1 LNHPF
6 GRERPIY
13 YSLSALISLVQGR
26 NCFGCAPK
34 AVKQNPR
41 SSTLPLRKPLLR
53 GHGGW
58 MNRKTLIATG
68 LLVGVLIASG
78 TTVFAQD
85 PRAQAAID
93 EDIKLFR
100 KDVRSGKKQIVA
112 ANMSLTDSE
121 AQQFWPIY
129 DQYTVELATITDSKY
144 SLIKEYA
151 QNYNT
156 LTGEQAEQYVKG
168 RAAVEQSIMELRLKY
183 FPIFRKV
190 LSGKATA
197 LFFQMDWRLGLVVDL
212 QLASQIPLVEP

>member
-1 LNHPF
+1 MM
-6 GRERPIY
+6 
-13 YSLSALISLVQGR
+13 
-26 NCFGCAPK
+26 
-34 AVKQNPR
+34 
-41 SSTLPLRKPLLR
+41 T
-53 GHGGW
+53 
-58 MNRKTLIATG
+58 
-68 LLVGVLIASG
+68 G
-78 TTVFAQD
+78 TTVLAQD
-85 PRAQAAID
+85 SRAQASVD

-100 KDVRSGKKQIVA
+100 KDIRSGKKQIIA

-129 DQYTVELATITDSKY
+129 DQYTAELATITDSKY
-144 SLIKEYA
+144 SLIKGYA
-151 QNYNT
+151 QNYTT

-190 LSGKATA
+190 LSGKSTA

>member
-1 LNHPF
+1 MKKK
-6 GRERPIY
+6 I
-13 YSLSALISLVQGR
+13 
-26 NCFGCAPK
+26 
-34 AVKQNPR
+34 
-41 SSTLPLRKPLLR
+41 
-53 GHGGW
+53 
-58 MNRKTLIATG
+58 LIAPG
-68 LLVGVLIASG
+68 LLVGVMMMTGAMA
-78 TTVFAQD
+78 FAQD
-85 PRAQAAID
+85 SRAQAAVD

-100 KDVRSGKKQIVA
+100 KDIRSGKKQIIA
-112 ANMSLTDSE
+112 ANMRLTDSE

-129 DQYTVELATITDSKY
+129 DQYTAELAAITDSKY

-151 QNYNT
+151 QNYAS

-190 LSGKATA
+190 LSGKSTA

>member
-1 LNHPF
+1 
-6 GRERPIY
+6 
-13 YSLSALISLVQGR
+13 
-26 NCFGCAPK
+26 
-34 AVKQNPR
+34 
-41 SSTLPLRKPLLR
+41 
-53 GHGGW
+53 
-58 MNRKTLIATG
+58 MNKKTLIATG
-68 LLVGVLIASG
+68 LLVGVMMMTGAMA
-78 TTVFAQD
+78 FAQD
-85 PRAQAAID
+85 SRAQAAVD

-100 KDVRSGKKQIVA
+100 KDVRSGKKQIIA

-144 SLIKEYA
+144 SLIKGYA
-151 QNYNT
+151 QNYAT

-190 LSGKATA
+190 LSGKSTA
-197 LFFQMDWRLGLVVDL
+197 LFFQMDWRLGLIVDL